1 LIQTFHRLRHAAALA
16 LAILVA
22 GCGGGSDGPATPPDA
37 RNGSYQVFAA
47 NAQRYTL
54 NLDFDARTWRMNG
67 AGIDQS
73 GSIATV
79 DGGMFAFQAGSTARF
94 QHVQDTVIGG
104 FRFGDTV
111 QPFVAPRRF
120 ANTVADTVG
129 EYHFLSVVLDP
140 AAPSNTLIFTGEIT
154 TGGTLRTCSDST
166 IFVIALCPAGSVV
179 THTLAVNGDDFGATT
194 SAGTFPFR
202 VARIGSDKVFLRA
215 SGSSGTSRRFTV
227 GVPAQPSYTRGQ
239 FRGANSLG
247 QWATTQMAASTFTT
261 TALAANGGTVTRSG
275 NLQQLSGNSP
285 AGMVSLTDP
294 NLGFFFSIRAMHLNV
309 TVAARN
315 NPNVPGYVEVGKPD

>member
-1 LIQTFHRLRHAAALA
+1 MFKTFHRLRHAAALSI
-16 LAILVA
+16 AILVSA
-22 GCGGGSDGPATPPDA
+22 CGGGADGPVTPPDA

-79 DGGMFAFQAGSTARF
+79 DGMFAFQAGSNARF

-104 FRFGDTV
+104 FRFGDAV

-120 ANTVADTVG
+120 ATTVADTVG
-129 EYHFLSVVLDP
+129 EYHFLTVVLDS

-154 TGGTLRTCSDST
+154 TAGTLRTCSDST

-179 THTLAVNGDDFGATT
+179 THTLAVNGEDFGATT
-194 SAGTFPFR
+194 TAGTFPFR
-202 VARIGSDKVFLRA
+202 VARIGSDKVFVRA

-227 GVPAQPSYTRGQ
+227 GVPAQPSYTRGV

-247 QWATTQMAASTFTT
+247 QWATTELATGTFAT

-275 NLQQLSGNSP
+275 TLRQLSGNSP
-285 AGMVSLTDP
+285 AGMLSLTDP